1 MNGIFGVI
9 SAKFC
14 IFDIASFFA
23 VPPNSASYG
32 LLEEFLF
39 IFQRY
44 KISTTLTNNLLE
56 RCQHFTTVP
65 IYHDCIPD
73 QKVERCFNLYSTT
86 STSKT
91 AGSSPQNPQRR
102 QNQSD
107 PTSSRRRHAPWSPNR
122 ISKRLPL
129 TFQGCMRMLVKDTEK

>member
-23 VPPNSASYG
+23 IPPNSASYG

-44 KISTTLTNNLLE
+44 KIYTTLTNNLLE

-65 IYHDCIPD
+65 KVGRNIVVCLLTICIYYFLMVQIIKSIIINIRFQILDTP
-73 QKVERCFNLYSTT
+73 NLALQIQGYLFH
-86 STSKT
+86 
-91 AGSSPQNPQRR
+91 QN
-102 QNQSD
+102 
-107 PTSSRRRHAPWSPNR
+107 
-122 ISKRLPL
+122 IL
-129 TFQGCMRMLVKDTEK
+129 EYYYI